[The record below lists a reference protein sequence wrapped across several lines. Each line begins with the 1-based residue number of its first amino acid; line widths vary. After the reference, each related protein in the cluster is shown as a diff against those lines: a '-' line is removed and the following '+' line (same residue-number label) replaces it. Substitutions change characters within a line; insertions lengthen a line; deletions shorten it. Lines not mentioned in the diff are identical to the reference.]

1 MSRETVLVVTTGG
14 RCGVLLQYLWAAAK
28 GEVAK
33 EPTRSRAAPA
43 MKNYWTRISVKLDPP
58 GLPSRLS
65 GQWPSCGFV
74 LSLTIR
80 PALYAEIQFTL
91 RQEHT
96 HRAETYGSPPNIN
109 RHTQC
114 AYFVFRAPHFMCL
127 MNSKDGERAIRG
139 TLSTHLLAGHTWV
152 ARQAIKSWAAWAP
165 GRSHV
170 SRQAINTCFE
180 ESTLLS

>member
-109 RHTQC
+109 RHTVC
-114 AYFVFRAPHFMCL
+114 LFSIPRATFYVSDEQQGRGKSNPGNAQYPPF
-127 MNSKDGERAIRG
+127 GRA
-139 TLSTHLLAGHTWV
+139 HLGC
-152 ARQAIKSWAAWAP
+152 QA
-165 GRSHV
+165 SH
-170 SRQAINTCFE
+170 
-180 ESTLLS
+180 